1 MKEPIYI
8 DYLVAYIACDED
20 ETLHLFT
27 REPAKDWHE
36 WYSNG
41 EGHVF
46 DIDEDTCA
54 KLGVEVPSWEDDEP
68 KEVMIDIHISKHND

>member
-1 MKEPIYI
+1 MKEQIYI
-8 DYLVAYIACDED
+8 DYLVAYITCDED

-27 REPAKDWHE
+27 REPIKDWHE

-46 DIDEDTCA
+46 DIDEDTCT
-54 KLGVEVPSWEDDEP
+54 KLGIEVPTWDDEEP
-68 KEVMIDIHISKHND
+68 KEVKVDIHISKHNG